1 MVFPLL
7 PWWSAQPRSPMVP
20 ASTGAEWAAW
30 ETGQVMAATCL
41 LLPISW
47 GLFPCGSGEG
57 QRRGHEPWA

>member
-41 LLPISW
+41 LLAHF
-47 GLFPCGSGEG
+47 LGSLPLW
-57 QRRGHEPWA
+57 QW